1 MKTDLK
7 KILSISGE
15 QGLWQ
20 FVSQAKNGIIA
31 ESLLNKTR
39 KTFGM
44 SAKVTSLS
52 DISIYTEDEEVS
64 LRNVLEKMKEKLA
77 DAAAPDPKAENKVLV
92 SFFEGVIPEY
102 DHDRFYASH
111 MKKVVSWY
119 NILKDRA
126 SLDFA
131 DPEEEE
137 KSGEKGE
144 KEETKEEKKA
154 EKKPAA
160 KKAAEK
166 SAETKEKKA
175 AKPAD
180 KTK

>member
-1 MKTDLK
+1 MKTDLQ

-20 FVSQAKNGIIA
+20 FVSQAKNGIIG
-31 ESLLNKTR
+31 ESLLNGTR

-44 SAKVTSLS
+44 SSKVTSLS
-52 DISIYTEDEEVS
+52 DISIYTEDEELP
-64 LRNVLEKMKEKLA
+64 LRKVLEKMKGKLGA
-77 DAAAPDPKAENKVLV
+77 AAAPDPKSDNKALV
-92 SFFEGVIPEY
+92 SFFESVIPEY

-119 NILKDRA
+119 NILKEHA
-126 SLDFA
+126 SFDFV

-137 KSGEKGE
+137 KAGEKEE
-144 KEETKEEKKA
+144 KEETKEENKA

-160 KKAAEK
+160 KKAADK
-166 SAETKEKKA
+166 PAEAKAKKA
-175 AKPAD
+175 ANPAK